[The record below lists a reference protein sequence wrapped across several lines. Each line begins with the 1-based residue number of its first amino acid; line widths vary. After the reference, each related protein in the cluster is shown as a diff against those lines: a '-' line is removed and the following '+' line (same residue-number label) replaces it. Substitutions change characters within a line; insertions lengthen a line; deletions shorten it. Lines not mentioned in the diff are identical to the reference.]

1 MLHLL
6 WCLSLYTLSS
16 AAGEAVLCVPSLPA
30 AVAGIPPVNHIQHY
44 HVTAAIMQRCDDN
57 EKVADG

>member
-1 MLHLL
+1 
-6 WCLSLYTLSS
+6 LSS